1 ERDHIAFLVGEER
14 ERNDQALVALAARD
28 CPLDESLA
36 KQIEDPIVA
45 GAGEVHPRINAEEGC
60 GRFTFDLLG
69 TQGAL
74 AEDRRKVGKSHVEAA
89 TLSGV
94 AGAGKPREVNGGGA
108 ASRGGAGCLPAGISD
123 ARAVRGCGATDPG
136 GRGPAVSGSTA
147 ADRRCDN
154 PREGGGRIGGAA
166 ASRGSKSRAASCRR
180 TPGTPYYAVTSCIRA
195 TGLRWVCASR
205 VDAWWNSVCG
215 RGGFSG
221 SAAPSRPPRASCVNE
236 PDT

>member
-1 ERDHIAFLVGEER
+1 AIRRIAVMHVALACLGRTRGVGEVLVEVLDQVTAPDEVTAEVAMRERDHIAFLVGEER

-89 TLSGV
+89 TLCGV

-136 GRGPAVSGSTA
+136 GRGSAFSGSTA

-154 PREGGGRIGGAA
+154 PREGGGRIRGRRRAEVRNPERLRAA
-166 ASRGSKSRAASCRR
+166 A
-180 TPGTPYYAVTSCIRA
+180 PQ
-195 TGLRWVCASR
+195 GLRTM
-205 VDAWWNSVCG
+205 
-215 RGGFSG
+215 
-221 SAAPSRPPRASCVNE
+221 P
-236 PDT
+236 